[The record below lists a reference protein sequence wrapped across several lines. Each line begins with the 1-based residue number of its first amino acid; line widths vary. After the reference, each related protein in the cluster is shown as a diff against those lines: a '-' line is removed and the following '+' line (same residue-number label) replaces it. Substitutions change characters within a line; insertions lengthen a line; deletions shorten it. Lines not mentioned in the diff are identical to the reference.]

1 MPNPDPHPPV
11 IRSEKGIDRPQPVM
25 AGAAAAAL
33 YSQLAGPQID
43 LVMYDDDIGKQ
54 ELEKP
59 RRLADRLA
67 GRVHKRLR
75 LQQQDSLTANRRLR
89 EFALEAV
96 AESRGTVPSGNRTD
110 RHEAD
115 VVTVAG
121 VAGTRIAETDN

>member
-1 MPNPDPHPPV
+1 MSNPDPHPPV
-11 IRSEKGIDRPQPVM
+11 IRSEKGVDRPQPVM

-43 LVMYDDDIGKQ
+43 FVMYDDDVGKQ

-67 GRVHKRLR
+67 GRIHEGLR
-75 LQQQDSLTANRRLR
+75 LQQQSPLTTDRNLR
-89 EFALEAV
+89 EFALEAI
-96 AESRGTVPSGNRTD
+96 AEPRGAVSSGDRLD

-121 VAGTRIAETDN
+121 VAGTRIAETD